1 MCNGD
6 YCCDREESSHVTPDW
21 KGSGWYRIMGEAGK
35 KVIYD
40 PVDDYHCGT
49 VGTGWLSGGHPLPS
63 DGVVSKKICFKYNG
77 IDCDWETSVD
87 VVNCNNAYYVYY
99 LKDVFG
105 CYYGYCTE

>member
-1 MCNGD
+1 M
-6 YCCDREESSHVTPDW
+6 SHLTGRDP
-21 KGSGWYRIMGEAGK
+21 AGTGLWVRPAK
-35 KVIYD
+35 KVIDD

-63 DGVVSKKICFKYNG
+63 DGVVSRKVCFKYNG
-77 IDCDWETSVD
+77 IDCNWETNVD